1 MDRVQAA
8 DRTGSE
14 NHMFLVNHHDTIEMY
29 SRKAPNMK
37 KTQHED
43 QRQVNKHPVSI
54 QLREPKQTINLFQ
67 DSITKRYNIQRISS
81 QIVFVE

>member
-14 NHMFLVNHHDTIEMY
+14 NHMFLVNQHDTIEMY
-29 SRKAPNMK
+29 LRKAPNIK

-43 QRQVNKHPVSI
+43 QRQVNKHQVSI
-54 QLREPKQTINLFQ
+54 QLR
-67 DSITKRYNIQRISS
+67 
-81 QIVFVE
+81 